1 MNLIGLA
8 DIWPINHKYSTSFMH
23 VGTAGPRAP
32 RSARPSMRPDR
43 TLRNWLKDLVEEGA
57 IESRGERKGRRYR
70 LVERPAGAVPGADLT
85 TRVAVEQ
92 FAPTAAAVVV
102 TAVAVLPFALAS
114 GASGNELT
122 QPMAVVILAGL
133 VTATVVNLLIVPA
146 ICLAFGAAIPVG
158 AEPLA
163 TEADEGT
170 DTSPRQARGT

>member
-1 MNLIGLA
+1 MIFLTVPLAAAGGLIAALLGEDLNQLGAMAGLLAVVGLA
-8 DIWPINHKYSTSFMH
+8 
-23 VGTAGPRAP
+23 V
-32 RSARPSMRPDR
+32 
-43 TLRNWLKDLVEEGA
+43 
-57 IESRGERKGRRYR
+57 
-70 LVERPAGAVPGADLT
+70 RPAVALVTRIQEAQRQPGAVPGADLT
-85 TRVAVEQ
+85 MRVAVEQ

>member
-1 MNLIGLA
+1 MLWLGTRHFQP
-8 DIWPINHKYSTSFMH
+8 DVVH
-23 VGTAGPRAP
+23 VGVVDPGVGTERRPIAFALNGSFYVGPDNGLFDMVIRESENAP
-32 RSARPSMRPDR
+32 TDIFQLHRPPGTSA
-43 TLRNWLKDLVEEGA
+43 TFEG
-57 IESRGERKGRRYR
+57 RD
-70 LVERPAGAVPGADLT
+70 V
-85 TRVAVEQ
+85 